1 MLTIDLG
8 EEFRPET
15 KAALRGMQSR
25 SASVTFQ
32 DPRPKPRPWHIH
44 ALETMLRFMLEVEKL
59 LARAEA
65 LFDKQHPSGPVR
77 TAHNSSRRP
86 GRTEDPQL
94 KAVLKIGTL
103 RVKAVKDELAIID
116 ELAALCECDR
126 PKFLRWCFMQMRSE
140 LRRQIEG
147 KPARVIHFSIAKY
160 IRLKLQEK
168 EAPDDDGDH
177 HFVDEE
183 LGYQPP
189 TYVQPTTSAGTEPDP
204 TGTQPES
211 ADADGSRRLPG
222 VPDAA
227 PPGASGPPVSD

>member
-1 MLTIDLG
+1 
-8 EEFRPET
+8 
-15 KAALRGMQSR
+15 
-25 SASVTFQ
+25 
-32 DPRPKPRPWHIH
+32 
-44 ALETMLRFMLEVEKL
+44 MLEVEKL

-65 LFDKQHPSGPVR
+65 LFDKQHPSPPNLDGAAR
-77 TAHNSSRRP
+77 QLSGAHNSSRRS

-168 EAPDDDGDH
+168 EAPGDDGAH

-189 TYVQPTTSAGTEPDP
+189 TYVQPTTTAGTEPDP
-204 TGTQPES
+204 TGTQPPAAAET
-211 ADADGSRRLPG
+211 DGSRRLPG
-222 VPDAA
+222 LPDDAA
-227 PPGASGPPVSD
+227 PGASGPTVPD

>member
-1 MLTIDLG
+1 
-8 EEFRPET
+8 
-15 KAALRGMQSR
+15 
-25 SASVTFQ
+25 
-32 DPRPKPRPWHIH
+32 
-44 ALETMLRFMLEVEKL
+44 MLEVEKL

-65 LFDKQHPSGPVR
+65 LFDKQHPSPPNLDGAARPLSG
-77 TAHNSSRRP
+77 AHNSSRRR

-140 LRRQIEG
+140 LRRQIDG

-168 EAPDDDGDH
+168 ETPGDDRD

-189 TYVQPTTSAGTEPDP
+189 TYVQPNTPTGTEPDP
-204 TGTQPES
+204 TGSQPEPV
-211 ADADGSRRLPG
+211 ADGDGSRRLPG
-222 VPDAA
+222 VPDDAA
-227 PPGASGPPVSD
+227 PGTSGPPVSDPMPRL